1 MDRSD
6 GNYEGRLDYRDP
18 NGKRRRNEASR
29 IDNNP
34 FRFEMI

>member
-6 GNYEGRLDYRDP
+6 GNYEGRQDFRET
-18 NGKRRRNEASR
+18 NGKRRRNEAR

-34 FRFEMI
+34 FRYEMI